1 MQPLNSDRSS
11 ISVIAFILGMLGLAQ
26 LGDSPVQAQT
36 VILPGESIV
45 LNSADAPPE
54 CSGEDSGVP
63 VTRECQTNERH
74 LDVAAVSGISSEELL
89 DSQTGSTLATL
100 INQILIPE
108 SANASQVLA
117 VDVATEVAWSG
128 ALIVGGFNNTF
139 AQVIATLQVRNT
151 TTGQVVA
158 SDTFLFERA
167 DAKLAI
173 LDAIDIVSGVKITNS
188 TGTNITAFLERGQIY
203 AIEVEAKCDIAVP
216 SLGGSACT
224 FFDDVASVI
233 TIIPFSSAFV
243 GDGFD
248 VGPITVT
255 VASDPVEGLLGN

>member
-1 MQPLNSDRSS
+1 M
-11 ISVIAFILGMLGLAQ
+11 
-26 LGDSPVQAQT
+26 
-36 VILPGESIV
+36 
-45 LNSADAPPE
+45 
-54 CSGEDSGVP
+54 
-63 VTRECQTNERH
+63 
-74 LDVAAVSGISSEELL
+74 
-89 DSQTGSTLATL
+89 
-100 INQILIPE
+100 
-108 SANASQVLA
+108 
-117 VDVATEVAWSG
+117 
-128 ALIVGGFNNTF
+128 
-139 AQVIATLQVRNT
+139 
-151 TTGQVVA
+151 VA